1 MFFDLL
7 NNVLFNKNTS
17 EKKLRE
23 GLDELSPFM
32 INRWGSMYDG
42 NVCVLINATTNRFAS
57 IFEDKMR
64 IYRMFL
70 HIIPRLGR
78 KRINYIKKKKVET
91 DEEDQELIDTLSRE
105 LELSKK
111 EINMYRL
118 WLRIRLFFSTL
129 FVRYE
134 PKEKKGFIY
143 EEDE

>member
-111 EINMYRL
+111 EINMYIQYEREH
-118 WLRIRLFFSTL
+118 RPTST
-129 FVRYE
+129 
-134 PKEKKGFIY
+134 
-143 EEDE
+143 D